1 MSFDITDYVDGL
13 SDEQVAAAVEAAETG
28 YDLADM
34 QSEANPHF
42 QRVQLVPAD
51 LVDAIEERA
60 RKVGQSPE
68 AVLREALTTYL
79 RSA

>member
-1 MSFDITDYVDGL
+1 MSFDITDHVDGL
-13 SDEQVAAAVEAAETG
+13 SDEQVAAAVEEAETG
-28 YDLADM
+28 YDLADR

-42 QRVQLVPAD
+42 QSVQIVPAD

-60 RKVGQSPE
+60 RKDGQSPE

>member
-1 MSFDITDYVDGL
+1 MSFDITDHVDGL
-13 SDEQVAAAVEAAETG
+13 SDEQVSAAVDEAESG
-28 YDLADM
+28 YDVADTA
-34 QSEANPHF
+34 SEPNPHF

-60 RKVGQSPE
+60 RKDGQSPE
-68 AVLREALTTYL
+68 TVLREALTTYL